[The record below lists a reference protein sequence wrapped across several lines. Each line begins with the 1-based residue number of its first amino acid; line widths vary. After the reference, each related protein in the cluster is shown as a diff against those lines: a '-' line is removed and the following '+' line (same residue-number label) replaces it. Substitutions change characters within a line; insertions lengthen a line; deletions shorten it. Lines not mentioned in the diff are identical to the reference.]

1 MRSKNICLIILIA
14 LSIWH
19 VSSKPIYDHKKS
31 YVTQL
36 TSLNFKDQVEK
47 IRQNTN
53 YVSIVHYYKFAGNCF
68 VYVDGASQGLV
79 KEIDTWVNQFNGV
92 FRIGAVDC
100 DDFPKVCA
108 DQGVKVFPTVK
119 IYPPVP
125 IPATDLTVNVY

>member
-1 MRSKNICLIILIA
+1 M
-14 LSIWH
+14 
-19 VSSKPIYDHKKS
+19 
-31 YVTQL
+31 

-53 YVSIVHYYKFAGNCF
+53 YVSIVHYYKYAGILF
-68 VYVDGASQGLV
+68 IYADGISQGLV
-79 KEIDTWVNQFNGV
+79 KDIDTWVNEFNGV

-125 IPATDLTVNVY
+125 IPATDLTVIISSNFSNKSPLIRFRKSHQNTYIAILFK

>member
-1 MRSKNICLIILIA
+1 M
-14 LSIWH
+14 
-19 VSSKPIYDHKKS
+19 
-31 YVTQL
+31 

-53 YVSIVHYYKFAGNCF
+53 YVSIVHYYKYAGILF
-68 VYVDGASQGLV
+68 IYVDGISQGLV
-79 KEIDTWVNQFNGV
+79 KDIDTWVNEFNGV

-125 IPATDLTVNVY
+125 IPATDLTVIFSYNFSNKSPLIRFRKSHQNTYIAILFK